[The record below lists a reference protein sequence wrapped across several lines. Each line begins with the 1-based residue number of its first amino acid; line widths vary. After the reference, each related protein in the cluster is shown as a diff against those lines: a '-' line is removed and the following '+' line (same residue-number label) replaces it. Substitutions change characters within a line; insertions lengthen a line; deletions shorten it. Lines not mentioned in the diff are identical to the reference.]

1 MLQAHLGLRCDAPD
15 STFQGS
21 SSMHSSCARFST
33 HSQMVM
39 DGRQLA
45 PPNLCGSN
53 HDHGALL
60 DLSACRSPAAGTR
73 LVKKTLQHQTLASS
87 TTSAWSQK
95 TIFSTWHRVPTSFAH
110 SGGLRLPTR
119 NASKLLTVDL
129 VDLVARNS
137 FSCLRRLHSIV
148 DVFMYPRLA
157 LSSHKTL

>member
-1 MLQAHLGLRCDAPD
+1 MGLVQGCVRSVDRDLESVLQAHLGLRCDAPD

-95 TIFSTWHRVPTSFAH
+95 TIFSTWHRVPTS
-110 SGGLRLPTR
+110 LLILEVCVCRLGMRP
-119 NASKLLTVDL
+119 
-129 VDLVARNS
+129 
-137 FSCLRRLHSIV
+137 SCSQ
-148 DVFMYPRLA
+148 
-157 LSSHKTL
+157 